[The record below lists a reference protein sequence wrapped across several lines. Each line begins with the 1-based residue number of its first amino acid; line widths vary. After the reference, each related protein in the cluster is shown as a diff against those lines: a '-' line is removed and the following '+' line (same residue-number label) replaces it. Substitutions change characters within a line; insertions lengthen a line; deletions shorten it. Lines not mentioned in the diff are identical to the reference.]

1 MKEKIKKV
9 MKYGLQFLVIVVVG
23 ILVIKIFIFMLKISF
38 FLFKIELVLA
48 GIATIGYGVKVV
60 VEQIKSVVNIKK
72 RMKALIRKIPKSE
85 KFDKERDY
93 ATNRI
98 ETTSL
103 IKDNN
108 GNEVYVEEWV
118 PIDLEELK
126 KKETEKSHEALIISY
141 EDIKHKIET
150 MQYDYEELEK
160 KKMELIK
167 LSFTLQDIATKNNLF
182 CGVYTKELLKNKKEI
197 YKGIK
202 TYNQNKPEEVVLKRT
217 R

>member
-72 RMKALIRKIPKSE
+72 RMKAFIRKIPKSE

-118 PIDLEELK
+118 PIDLEDL
-126 KKETEKSHEALIISY
+126 KKETGNSHETLIINY

-167 LSFTLQDIATKNNLF
+167 LSFALQDIATKNNLF

-197 YKGIK
+197 YKRIEV
-202 TYNQNKPEEVVLKRT
+202 YNQN
-217 R
+217 